1 MKDTLTTGQAAD
13 RLVADDNAN
22 WSYAGA
28 RALIEYL
35 EDLENDTGEEIEFDR
50 VAIRCD
56 YSEYESAR
64 EAAVDYGFAPDDGDD
79 PDDIEE
85 AAQDWLEEKTTVIP
99 FAGGVIVQAF

>member
-1 MKDTLTTGQAAD
+1 MKETLTTEQAAD

-28 RALIEYL
+28 RALVEYL
-35 EDLENDTGEEIEFDR
+35 EDIENDTGEELEFDR

-56 YSEYESAR
+56 YNEYESAR
-64 EAAVDYGFAPDDGDD
+64 EAAEDYGFAPDEDDD

-85 AAQDWLEEKTTVIP
+85 AAQSWLEEKTTVIA
-99 FAGGVIVQAF
+99 FASGVIVQAF